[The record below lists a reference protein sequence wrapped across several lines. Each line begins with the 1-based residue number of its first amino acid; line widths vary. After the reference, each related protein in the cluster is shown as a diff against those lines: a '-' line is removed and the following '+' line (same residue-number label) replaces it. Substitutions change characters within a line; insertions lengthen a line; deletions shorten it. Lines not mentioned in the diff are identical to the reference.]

1 MVLCQQ
7 GVSRGFIQQGVS
19 RGFMPGVFNCTHS
32 RVKNTQDDT
41 RGGNGKF
48 EEESHVRSC
57 VGEARDSSSLG
68 TRLVLC
74 SLIILRFV
82 NTQK

>member
-48 EEESHVRSC
+48 EEESHEVAWVRRET
-57 VGEARDSSSLG
+57 VGAWERDWFYA
-68 TRLVLC
+68 V
-74 SLIILRFV
+74 
-82 NTQK
+82 